1 MMNLME
7 SKYAVSYKREMQK
20 FFSESESGLLWDA
33 AEKAFQN
40 LLKENPQQP
49 KAVARHTHT
58 SIFPAIAVYKT
69 VAAKDPAKAMRIL
82 ENGAAAVSKQAGE
95 KYARLLKVPG
105 MKIIFLKIFSRG
117 VKKGFG
123 PEAGFAHEFL
133 TASGKTLAFHV
144 NKCPY
149 QSYCEKYGCP
159 EIVHIFCKN
168 DEYAYGNLPH
178 IRFIRTQT
186 LGTGGNCCDFRFER

>member
-1 MMNLME
+1 M
-7 SKYAVSYKREMQK
+7 KK
-20 FFSESESGLLWDA
+20 FFSESESGILWEA
-33 AEKAFQN
+33 AENAFQN
-40 LLKENPQQP
+40 LLKENPGQP
-49 KAVARHTHT
+49 KAVARHTHI

-69 VAAKDPAKAMRIL
+69 IAAKYPDKAMLIL
-82 ENGAAAVSKQAGE
+82 ENGAAAISKPAGE
-95 KYARLLKVPG
+95 KYARLLKFPG
-105 MKIIFLKIFSRG
+105 IKMIFLKIFSQG

-123 PEAGFAHEFL
+123 PEAGFAHEFI
-133 TASGKTLAFHV
+133 TASNKALAFNV

-149 QSYCEKYGCP
+149 QYYCEKYGCQ

-186 LGTGGNCCDFRFER
+186 LGTGGNYCDFRFER